1 MVGKPHDGRKRQ
13 MSNAERQR
21 RLRRRRQVAKAE
33 TIRAETKPAK
43 VTAREARVAAMAAAA
58 AQASAD
64 LAGLGRRYA
73 VLLADPPWRFEPWSR
88 ETGLGRSAD
97 RHYATMDTDSIARI
111 EVPAAVDAVLYLWAA
126 VPMIEHAL
134 AVMNAWGFTYRSAMV
149 WDKGRDGTGYWFR
162 NRVEFLMVG
171 TRGAVPAP
179 VPGDQPQQ
187 VLRNAP
193 GEHSAKPV
201 AAYEMIERLFPSAT
215 KLELFARS
223 RRDGWDAWGNEA
235 NGG

>member
-13 MSNAERQR
+13 ISNAERQR

-88 ETGLGRSAD
+88 ETGL
-97 RHYATMDTDSIARI
+97 
-111 EVPAAVDAVLYLWAA
+111 
-126 VPMIEHAL
+126 
-134 AVMNAWGFTYRSAMV
+134 
-149 WDKGRDGTGYWFR
+149 
-162 NRVEFLMVG
+162 
-171 TRGAVPAP
+171 
-179 VPGDQPQQ
+179 PGPQ
-187 VLRNAP
+187 R
-193 GEHSAKPV
+193 
-201 AAYEMIERLFPSAT
+201 
-215 KLELFARS
+215 
-223 RRDGWDAWGNEA
+223 
-235 NGG
+235 